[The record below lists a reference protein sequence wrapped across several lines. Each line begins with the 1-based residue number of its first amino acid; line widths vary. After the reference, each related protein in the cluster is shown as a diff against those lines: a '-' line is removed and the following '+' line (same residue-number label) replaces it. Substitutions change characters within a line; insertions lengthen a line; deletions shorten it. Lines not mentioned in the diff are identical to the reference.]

1 MKVGN
6 CGRNGV
12 SGVRPIGASDWIKKL
27 SLIFYYVKQLKNL
40 NGRKFMNKKRAY
52 RNLVLS
58 GEISEE
64 SAKKIIQH
72 ISDINEDD
80 FGKDNRTPIQLK
92 INSIGGSMYDG
103 FAIIGAIDSSETP
116 VYTYGYGAIMSMA
129 LPILISGH
137 KRFAHPLT
145 TFMYHECLDSMSYD
159 KWLAAEKT
167 EIFNNVSHVH
177 EDIF

>member
-1 MKVGN
+1 
-6 CGRNGV
+6 
-12 SGVRPIGASDWIKKL
+12 
-27 SLIFYYVKQLKNL
+27 
-40 NGRKFMNKKRAY
+40 MNKKRVY

-64 SAKKIIQH
+64 SAQNIIQH

-80 FGKDNRTPIQLK
+80 FGKEERLPIQLK

-103 FAIIGAIDSSETP
+103 FAIIGAIESSETP

-129 LPILISGH
+129 LPILVSGV

-145 TFMYHECLDSMSYD
+145 TFMYHECLDTFGHYEKVSILKENLDETERVMEMYD
-159 KWLAAEKT
+159 DHILSKT
-167 EIFNNVSHVH
+167 SFTKKQLDKVKKGKFDWYF
-177 EDIF
+177 DINEAIKYKVIDQII

>member
-1 MKVGN
+1 
-6 CGRNGV
+6 
-12 SGVRPIGASDWIKKL
+12 
-27 SLIFYYVKQLKNL
+27 
-40 NGRKFMNKKRAY
+40 MNKKRVY

-64 SAKKIIQH
+64 SAQNIIQH

-80 FGKDNRTPIQLK
+80 FGKEERLPIQLK

-103 FAIIGAIDSSETP
+103 FAIIGAIESSETP

-129 LPILISGH
+129 LPILVSGV

-145 TFMYHECLDSMSYD
+145 TFMYHECLDTFGHYEKVSILKENLEETERVMEMYD
-159 KWLAAEKT
+159 DHILNKT
-167 EIFNNVSHVH
+167 SFTKKQLDKVKKGKFDWYF
-177 EDIF
+177 DINEAIKYKVIDQVI

>member
-1 MKVGN
+1 
-6 CGRNGV
+6 
-12 SGVRPIGASDWIKKL
+12 
-27 SLIFYYVKQLKNL
+27 
-40 NGRKFMNKKRAY
+40 MNKKRVY

-64 SAKKIIQH
+64 SAQNIIQH

-80 FGKDNRTPIQLK
+80 FGKDERIPIQLK

-103 FAIIGAIDSSETP
+103 FAIIGAIESSETP

-129 LPILISGH
+129 LPILVSGV

-145 TFMYHECLDSMSYD
+145 TFMYHECLDTFGHYEKVSILKENLEESERVMEMYD
-159 KWLAAEKT
+159 DHILSKT
-167 EIFNNVSHVH
+167 SFTKKQLDKVKKGKFDWYF
-177 EDIF
+177 DINEAIKYKVIDQVI

>member
-1 MKVGN
+1 
-6 CGRNGV
+6 
-12 SGVRPIGASDWIKKL
+12 
-27 SLIFYYVKQLKNL
+27 
-40 NGRKFMNKKRAY
+40 MNKKRVY

-64 SAKKIIQH
+64 SAQNIIQH

-80 FGKDNRTPIQLK
+80 FGKEERFPIQLK

-103 FAIIGAIDSSETP
+103 FAIIGAIESSETP

-129 LPILISGH
+129 LPILVSGV

-145 TFMYHECLDSMSYD
+145 TFMYHECLDTFGHYEKVSILKENLEETERVMEMYD
-159 KWLAAEKT
+159 DHILNKT
-167 EIFNNVSHVH
+167 SFTKKQLDKVKKGKFDWYF
-177 EDIF
+177 DINEAIKYKVIDQII

>member
-1 MKVGN
+1 
-6 CGRNGV
+6 
-12 SGVRPIGASDWIKKL
+12 
-27 SLIFYYVKQLKNL
+27 
-40 NGRKFMNKKRAY
+40 MNKKRVY

-64 SAKKIIQH
+64 SAQNIIQH

-80 FGKDNRTPIQLK
+80 FGKEERLPIQLK

-103 FAIIGAIDSSETP
+103 FAIIGAIESSETP

-129 LPILISGH
+129 LPILVSGV

-145 TFMYHECLDSMSYD
+145 TFMYHECLDTFGHYEKVSVLKENLEETERVMDMYD
-159 KWLAAEKT
+159 DYIFKKT
-167 EIFNNVSHVH
+167 SLTKKQLDKVKKGKYDWYF
-177 EDIF
+177 DINDALEYKVIDQVI

>member
-1 MKVGN
+1 
-6 CGRNGV
+6 
-12 SGVRPIGASDWIKKL
+12 
-27 SLIFYYVKQLKNL
+27 
-40 NGRKFMNKKRAY
+40 MNKKRVY

-64 SAKKIIQH
+64 SAQKIIQH

-80 FGKDNRTPIQLK
+80 FGKEERLPIQLK

-103 FAIIGAIDSSETP
+103 FAIIGAIESSETP

-129 LPILISGH
+129 LPILVSGV

-145 TFMYHECLDSMSYD
+145 TFMYHECLDTFGHYEKVSILKENLDETERVMEMYD
-159 KWLAAEKT
+159 DFILSKT
-167 EIFNNVSHVH
+167 AFTKKQLDKVKKGKFDWYF
-177 EDIF
+177 DINEAIKYKVIDQII

>member
-1 MKVGN
+1 
-6 CGRNGV
+6 
-12 SGVRPIGASDWIKKL
+12 
-27 SLIFYYVKQLKNL
+27 
-40 NGRKFMNKKRAY
+40 MNKKRVY

-64 SAKKIIQH
+64 SAQNIIQH

-80 FGKDNRTPIQLK
+80 FGKDERIPIQLK

-103 FAIIGAIDSSETP
+103 FAIIGAIESSETP

-129 LPILISGH
+129 LPILVSGV

-145 TFMYHECLDSMSYD
+145 TFMYHECLDTFGHYEKVSILKENLEETERVMEMYD
-159 KWLAAEKT
+159 DHLLNKT
-167 EIFNNVSHVH
+167 SFTKKQLDKVKKGKFDWYF
-177 EDIF
+177 DINEAIKYKVIDQII

>member
-1 MKVGN
+1 
-6 CGRNGV
+6 
-12 SGVRPIGASDWIKKL
+12 
-27 SLIFYYVKQLKNL
+27 
-40 NGRKFMNKKRAY
+40 MNKKRVY

-64 SAKKIIQH
+64 SAQKIIQH

-80 FGKDNRTPIQLK
+80 FGKDERIPIQLK

-103 FAIIGAIDSSETP
+103 FAIIGAIESSETP

-129 LPILISGH
+129 LPILVSGV

-145 TFMYHECLDSMSYD
+145 TFMYHECLDTFGHYEKVSILKENLEETERVMEMYD
-159 KWLAAEKT
+159 DHILNKT
-167 EIFNNVSHVH
+167 SFTKKQLDKVKKAKHDWYF
-177 EDIF
+177 DINEAIKYKVIDQIL

>member
-1 MKVGN
+1 
-6 CGRNGV
+6 
-12 SGVRPIGASDWIKKL
+12 
-27 SLIFYYVKQLKNL
+27 
-40 NGRKFMNKKRAY
+40 MNKKRVY

-64 SAKKIIQH
+64 SAKEIIQH

-80 FGKDNRTPIQLK
+80 FGKEERFPIQLK

-103 FAIIGAIDSSETP
+103 FAIIGAIESSETP

-129 LPILISGH
+129 LPILVSGV

-145 TFMYHECLDSMSYD
+145 TFMYHECLDTFGHYEKVSILKENLDETERVMEMYD
-159 KWLAAEKT
+159 DHILSKT
-167 EIFNNVSHVH
+167 SFTKKQLDKVKKGKFDWYF
-177 EDIF
+177 DINEAIKYKVIDQII

>member
-1 MKVGN
+1 
-6 CGRNGV
+6 
-12 SGVRPIGASDWIKKL
+12 
-27 SLIFYYVKQLKNL
+27 
-40 NGRKFMNKKRAY
+40 MNKKRVY

-64 SAKKIIQH
+64 SAQNIIQH

-80 FGKDNRTPIQLK
+80 FGKDERIPIQLK

-103 FAIIGAIDSSETP
+103 FAIIGAIESSETP

-129 LPILISGH
+129 LPILVSGV

-145 TFMYHECLDSMSYD
+145 TFMYHECLDTFGHYEKVSILKENLDETERVMEMYD
-159 KWLAAEKT
+159 DYIFKKT
-167 EIFNNVSHVH
+167 SFTKKQLDKVKKGKFDWYF
-177 EDIF
+177 DINDALEYKVIDQII

>member
-1 MKVGN
+1 
-6 CGRNGV
+6 
-12 SGVRPIGASDWIKKL
+12 
-27 SLIFYYVKQLKNL
+27 
-40 NGRKFMNKKRAY
+40 MNKKRVY

-64 SAKKIIQH
+64 SAKEIIQH

-80 FGKDNRTPIQLK
+80 FGKEERFPIQLK

-103 FAIIGAIDSSETP
+103 FAIIGAIESSETP

-129 LPILISGH
+129 LPILVSGV

-145 TFMYHECLDSMSYD
+145 TFMYHECLDTFGHYEKVSILKENLEETERVMEMYD
-159 KWLAAEKT
+159 DHILNKT
-167 EIFNNVSHVH
+167 SFTKKQLDKVKKGKFDWYF
-177 EDIF
+177 DINEAIKYKVIDQVI

>member
-1 MKVGN
+1 
-6 CGRNGV
+6 
-12 SGVRPIGASDWIKKL
+12 
-27 SLIFYYVKQLKNL
+27 
-40 NGRKFMNKKRAY
+40 MNKKRVY

-64 SAKKIIQH
+64 SAQNIIQH

-80 FGKDNRTPIQLK
+80 FGKEERLPIQLK

-103 FAIIGAIDSSETP
+103 FAIIGAIESSETP

-129 LPILISGH
+129 LPILVSGA

-145 TFMYHECLDSMSYD
+145 TFMYHECLDTFGHYEKVSILKENLEQTERVMEMYD
-159 KWLAAEKT
+159 DHILNKT
-167 EIFNNVSHVH
+167 SFTKKQLDKVKKGKFDWYF
-177 EDIF
+177 DINEAIKYKVIDQVI

>member
-1 MKVGN
+1 
-6 CGRNGV
+6 
-12 SGVRPIGASDWIKKL
+12 
-27 SLIFYYVKQLKNL
+27 
-40 NGRKFMNKKRAY
+40 MNKKRVY

-64 SAKKIIQH
+64 SAKEIIQH

-80 FGKDNRTPIQLK
+80 FGKEERFPIQLK

-103 FAIIGAIDSSETP
+103 FAIIGAIESSETP

-129 LPILISGH
+129 LPILVSGV

-145 TFMYHECLDSMSYD
+145 TFMYHECLDTFGHYEKVSILKENLEETERVMEMYD
-159 KWLAAEKT
+159 DHILSKT
-167 EIFNNVSHVH
+167 SFTKKQLDKVKKGKFDWYF
-177 EDIF
+177 DINEAIKYKVIDQVI

>member
-1 MKVGN
+1 
-6 CGRNGV
+6 
-12 SGVRPIGASDWIKKL
+12 
-27 SLIFYYVKQLKNL
+27 
-40 NGRKFMNKKRAY
+40 MNKKRVY

-64 SAKKIIQH
+64 SAQNIIQH

-80 FGKDNRTPIQLK
+80 FGKEERLPIQLK

-103 FAIIGAIDSSETP
+103 FAIIGAIESSETP

-129 LPILISGH
+129 LPILVSGV

-145 TFMYHECLDSMSYD
+145 TFMYHECLDTFGHYEKVSILKENLDETERVMEMYD
-159 KWLAAEKT
+159 DHILSKT
-167 EIFNNVSHVH
+167 SFTKKQLDKVKKGKFDWYF
-177 EDIF
+177 DINEAIKYKVIDQVI